1 MRPAF
6 QSAIVND
13 SIVNFVKRSYP
24 SRPLVGVGAVIKQ
37 GRRVVI
43 VRRSAPP
50 LKNQWSIPGG
60 LVEVGESLREA
71 VAREAREETGLT
83 VEVGELLEVFERILP
98 GARGR
103 TKYHFVLLDYLC
115 RPVGGRLRA
124 GSDAARAR
132 WVTASDLRSLP
143 MAESA
148 KRVIRLALQGRKKS
162 KGKRQK

>member
-1 MRPAF
+1 M
-6 QSAIVND
+6 
-13 SIVNFVKRSYP
+13 KRSYP
-24 SRPLVGVGAVIKQ
+24 TRPLVGVGAVIRK

-60 LVEVGESLREA
+60 LVEVGETLRQA
-71 VAREAREETGLT
+71 VVREAREETGLT
-83 VEVGELLEVFERILP
+83 VKVGKLLEVFERILP

-115 RPVGGRLRA
+115 RPLRGKLRA

-132 WVTASDLRSLP
+132 WITAR
-143 MAESA
+143 
-148 KRVIRLALQGRKKS
+148 
-162 KGKRQK
+162 

>member
-1 MRPAF
+1 M
-6 QSAIVND
+6 
-13 SIVNFVKRSYP
+13 KRSYP
-24 SRPLVGVGAVIKQ
+24 TRPLVGVGAVIKR
-37 GRRVVI
+37 GRRVVM
-43 VRRSAPP
+43 VLRSAPP

-60 LVEVGESLREA
+60 LVEVGETLRQA

-103 TKYHFVLLDYLC
+103 TQYHFVLLDYLC

-132 WVTASDLRSLP
+132 WVTGSELDKLVV
-143 MAESA
+143 AESA
-148 KRVIRLALQGRKKS
+148 KRVIRRALRKKVKSQKQKKQS
-162 KGKRQK
+162 KS